1 MHMFVDGVLAST
13 SDATLAIED
22 TPFSFRIGNS
32 NSDRNPFQGAID
44 EVAIYRVALDAST
57 VAAHYTAA
65 AGEVTA
71 TPIATPVPP
80 TSTPVPPTATPVPT
94 NTPLPPTNTPVP
106 PTATPVPPTATP
118 VPPTATPV
126 PPTHTPIPPT
136 STPVP
141 PTSTPVPTSAPVL
154 ATPAREEPAS
164 TPGATPAIAT
174 PAIAEIMPLTEY
186 VDPEANLGVGYPA
199 DWRRLTEEEIR
210 AQLGDADESAVEAA
224 LTSTR
229 FVVVSPEGRAA
240 ISFAR
245 HPRSAEEESLD
256 DVVQAVLEANA
267 ASISGIEEITTEP
280 VVLDGVNAVRISFT
294 TDDPEIGT
302 AGKRLIRQLVA
313 VSDDSTVVLTFIL
326 QTDSVAEFEDTIR
339 QIEESWRWRQQP

>member
-1 MHMFVDGVLAST
+1 
-13 SDATLAIED
+13 
-22 TPFSFRIGNS
+22 
-32 NSDRNPFQGAID
+32 
-44 EVAIYRVALDAST
+44 

-65 AGEVTA
+65 AGEV
-71 TPIATPVPP
+71 
-80 TSTPVPPTATPVPT
+80 TATPVPT

-154 ATPAREEPAS
+154 ATPA
-164 TPGATPAIAT
+164 IAT
-174 PAIAEIMPLTEY
+174 PAIAEIVPLTEY
-186 VDPEANLGVGYPA
+186 VDPEANLAVGYPA

-210 AQLGDADESAVEAA
+210 AQLGDADERAVQAA

-294 TDDPEIGT
+294 TDDPAIGT

-326 QTDSVAEFEDTIR
+326 QADSAAEFEDTIR
-339 QIEESWRWRQQP
+339 QVEASWRWRQQP